1 MSTLF
6 EQLLYTTLRIEC
18 KDNDGN
24 LTGIGTGFLL
34 SRPVSGDK
42 YKLYLVSNKHIL
54 MGTPKILVSFICKE
68 NGEPQHQRVHKV
80 EIQGVDQAVKGH
92 PDPEVDIAAIECTG
106 MLVDMIDR
114 IYYKHIPYDLL
125 ADFDEP
131 ELSIAENVYFV
142 GYPAGRFDTSN
153 NLPLMRIGMI
163 ASHPKFDFNG
173 KPQFVI
179 DAQVFPG
186 SSGSPVYIDL
196 TYENFRNGRIVV
208 GERKLKLL
216 GIVAQTMLRNNVLQA
231 VPTSTNY
238 VMQEVMGLGIVLS
251 RQRLK
256 NLWIPYQ
263 WNNVIR
269 VVIDE
274 NMEHID
280 RNCLM
285 CSVFYF
291 LN

>member
-24 LTGIGTGFLL
+24 LTGIGTGFLM
-34 SRPVSGDK
+34 SRPVGENQH
-42 YKLYLVSNKHIL
+42 KLYLVSNKHIL
-54 MGTPKILVSFICKE
+54 MGTPKILVSFICNE
-68 NGEPQHQRVHKV
+68 NGEPQHKRVHKV

-106 MLVDMIDR
+106 LLWNMRDR
-114 IYYKHIPYDLL
+114 IYYKHIPYELL

-142 GYPAGRFDTSN
+142 GYPAGRYDTSN
-153 NLPLMRIGMI
+153 NLPLMRTGMI

-231 VPTSTNY
+231 VSTSTNY
-238 VMQEVMGLGIVLS
+238 VMQEVMGLGIVFKATAIKELVDS
-251 RQRLK
+251 M
-256 NLWIPYQ
+256 P
-263 WNNVIR
+263 
-269 VVIDE
+269 
-274 NMEHID
+274 ME
-280 RNCLM
+280 
-285 CSVFYF
+285 
-291 LN
+291 